1 MKAVVIGAGV
11 AGAAS
16 AIALRR
22 IGAEVT
28 VYEAYPDPAGPVG
41 AFLSLAVNGLRALES
56 LGCLE
61 AVRAAGFEVDRQRM
75 WSGRGRLLGDVP
87 RGRRADDPLRS
98 VTLMRADLV
107 AALRA
112 EAVRLGA
119 RIVVGE
125 RLPGPG
131 EGLPGPGEGLPGPG
145 AGEDPGDGA
154 VAGEVVGAVAGAD
167 LVVGADGLRSTVR
180 RMLDPD
186 APSPAYA
193 GLYGVAGIA
202 RGVPEAGPGRT
213 FNMTFGRRGAFA
225 HLPAPDGTVWWSAQ
239 IADPVA
245 PAEIK
250 LGAEELAE
258 VFGSEAV
265 PRRILGA
272 AERID
277 AATLFHVLPPVPH
290 RQDGR
295 CVLVGD
301 AAHPVGAGQGASM
314 ALEDAIALARA
325 LHSAPGAPA
334 ASGLPAALAAFERE
348 RAGRAGKLARAA
360 AANRDAK
367 TAGPL
372 ASLVREAVMPLV
384 FTRMYTRSTDWLY
397 DYRPGALPQ

>member
-75 WSGRGRLLGDVP
+75 WSGRGKLLGDVP
-87 RGRRADDPLRS
+87 RGRRAGDPLRS

-125 RLPGPG
+125 RLHGPG
-131 EGLPGPGEGLPGPG
+131 GRLPGFG
-145 AGEDPGDGA
+145 AG
-154 VAGEVVGAVAGAD
+154 AGPAGGVVDEAVAGAD

-202 RGVPEAGPGRT
+202 RDVPEAGPGRT

-239 IADPVA
+239 IADPAA

-272 AERID
+272 TERID
-277 AATLFHVLPPVPH
+277 AATLFHVLPPVPR

-325 LHSAPGAPA
+325 LHSASALHSGSGLHS
-334 ASGLPAALAAFERE
+334 ASGLPAALAAFEGE

-384 FTRMYTRSTDWLY
+384 FTRVYTRSTDWLY

>member
-112 EAVRLGA
+112 EAVRCGA
-119 RIVVGE
+119 RVVVGE
-125 RLPGPG
+125 RLAGPEQG
-131 EGLPGPGEGLPGPG
+131 PEQGSEQGRVDGLADE
-145 AGEDPGDGA
+145 
-154 VAGEVVGAVAGAD
+154 AVAGAD
-167 LVVGADGLRSTVR
+167 LVVGADGLRSVVR

-186 APSPAYA
+186 APRPAYA

-239 IADPVA
+239 LAAPVA
-245 PAEIK
+245 PDGIK
-250 LGAEELAE
+250 HDAGELAE
-258 VFGSEAV
+258 LFAAERV

-272 AERID
+272 TERID
-277 AATLFHVLPPVPH
+277 AATLFHVLPPVPR

-325 LHSAPGAPA
+325 LHARPGRGSSDSGTASA
-334 ASGLPAALAAFERE
+334 LPAALAAFERE
-348 RAGRAGKLARAA
+348 RAGRAGRLARAA

-372 ASLVREAVMPLV
+372 ASLLREAVMPLV

-397 DYRPGALPQ
+397 DYRPGALPQQ

>member
-1 MKAVVIGAGV
+1 MRAVVIGAGV

-61 AVRAAGFEVDRQRM
+61 AVRAAGFEVDRQLM
-75 WSGRGRLLGDVP
+75 WSGRGKRLGDVP
-87 RGRRADDPLRS
+87 RGRSADDPLRS

-125 RLPGPG
+125 RLAAPG
-131 EGLPGPGEGLPGPG
+131 EGAADGPADE
-145 AGEDPGDGA
+145 
-154 VAGEVVGAVAGAD
+154 AVAGAD

-180 RMLDPD
+180 RMLDP
-186 APSPAYA
+186 AGPRPAYA

-245 PAEIK
+245 PAEIR

-258 VFGSEAV
+258 VFAAEAA

-272 AERID
+272 TERID
-277 AATLFHVLPPVPH
+277 AATLFHVLPPVPR

-325 LHSAPGAPA
+325 LHAEPDR
-334 ASGLPAALAAFERE
+334 PAALAAFDRE
-348 RAGRAGKLARAA
+348 RADRAGKLARTA
-360 AANRDAK
+360 AANRNAK

-384 FTRMYTRSTDWLY
+384 FTRVYTRSTDWLY

>member
-1 MKAVVIGAGV
+1 MRAVVIGAGV

-28 VYEAYPDPAGPVG
+28 AYEAYPDPAGKVG
-41 AFLSLAVNGLRALES
+41 AFLGLAVNGLRALES

-61 AVRAAGFEVDRQRM
+61 AVRAAGFEVDRQLM
-75 WSGRGRLLGDVP
+75 WSGRGRRLADVP
-87 RGRRADDPLRS
+87 RGRAADDPLRS

-125 RLPGPG
+125 RLTGA
-131 EGLPGPGEGLPGPG
+131 G
-145 AGEDPGDGA
+145 AGEGA
-154 VAGEVVGAVAGAD
+154 GAAADEAAARAD

-180 RMLDPD
+180 RMLAPD
-186 APSPAYA
+186 GPEPAYA
-193 GLYGVAGIA
+193 GLYGLAGTA
-202 RGVPEAGPGRT
+202 SHVPEAGPGRT

-245 PAEIK
+245 PAAIG
-250 LGAEELAE
+250 LGVEELADLFAAE
-258 VFGSEAV
+258 QV

-272 AERID
+272 GARIE
-277 AATLFHVLPPVPH
+277 ATTLFHTLPPVPR

-314 ALEDAIALARA
+314 ALEDAVALARA
-325 LHSAPGAPA
+325 LHAEPDRA
-334 ASGLPAALAAFERE
+334 AALAAFDRGRAD
-348 RAGRAGKLARAA
+348 RAGRLARSA
-360 AANRDAK
+360 AANRGAK

-372 ASLVREAVMPLV
+372 AARVRDAVMPLV
-384 FTRMYTRSTDWLY
+384 FARTYARTTDWLY

>member
-1 MKAVVIGAGV
+1 MKQMKAVVIGAGV

-28 VYEAYPDPAGPVG
+28 VYEAYPDPAGKVG
-41 AFLSLAVNGLRALES
+41 AFLSLAVNGLRALET
-56 LGCLE
+56 LGCLD

-75 WSGRGRLLGDVP
+75 WSGRGKLLGDVP
-87 RGRRADDPLRS
+87 RGRAAGDPLRS

-112 EAVRLGA
+112 EAVRVGA

-125 RLPGPG
+125 RLTGT
-131 EGLPGPGEGLPGPG
+131 G
-145 AGEDPGDGA
+145 AGGGA
-154 VAGEVVGAVAGAD
+154 ADEAAARAD
-167 LVVGADGLRSTVR
+167 LVVGADGLRSAVR
-180 RMLDPD
+180 RTLDPGG
-186 APSPAYA
+186 PEPAYA
-193 GLYGVAGIA
+193 GLYGLAGIA
-202 RGVPEAGPGRT
+202 PSVPEAGPGRT
-213 FNMTFGRRGAFA
+213 FNLTFGRRGTFL
-225 HLPAPDGTVWWSAQ
+225 HLPAPDGTVWWSVQ
-239 IADPVA
+239 IADPAV
-245 PAEIK
+245 PAGIE
-250 LGAEELAE
+250 LDVDELAGLFADE
-258 VFGSEAV
+258 QV

-272 AERID
+272 GARID
-277 AATLFHVLPPVPH
+277 ATTLFHVLPPVPR

-314 ALEDAIALARA
+314 ALEDAVALARA
-325 LHSAPGAPA
+325 LHAEPDRA
-334 ASGLPAALAAFERE
+334 AALAAFDHG
-348 RAGRAGKLARAA
+348 RAARAGKLARSA

-372 ASLVREAVMPLV
+372 AARVRDAVMPLV
-384 FTRMYTRSTDWLY
+384 FTRAYARSTNWLY

>member
-1 MKAVVIGAGV
+1 MEAVVIGGGV

-16 AIALRR
+16 AVALRR
-22 IGAEVT
+22 IGLDVT

-56 LGCLE
+56 LGCLD

-75 WSGRGRLLGDVP
+75 WSGRGKRLGDVP
-87 RGRRADDPLRS
+87 RGRTADDPLRS

-125 RLPGPG
+125 RLAEPEPGSG
-131 EGLPGPGEGLPGPG
+131 QGPT
-145 AGEDPGDGA
+145 DGV
-154 VAGEVVGAVAGAD
+154 VAGPADEAVAGAD
-167 LVVGADGLRSTVR
+167 LVIGADGLRSTVR
-180 RMLDPD
+180 RMLDP
-186 APSPAYA
+186 AGPRPAYA
-193 GLYGVAGIA
+193 GLYGVAGISRA
-202 RGVPEAGPGRT
+202 VPEAGPGRT

-239 IADPVA
+239 LADPVA
-245 PAEIK
+245 PAEVK
-250 LGAEELAE
+250 LDAEELAE
-258 VFGSEAV
+258 LFATEPV

-272 AERID
+272 TERID
-277 AATLFHVLPPVPH
+277 AATLFHVLPPVPR

-314 ALEDAIALARA
+314 ALEDAVALALALRA
-325 LHSAPGAPA
+325 APD
-334 ASGLPAALAAFERE
+334 LPAALAAFDRE
-348 RAGRAGKLARAA
+348 RSGRAGKLARAA
-360 AANRDAK
+360 TANRDAK

-372 ASLVREAVMPLV
+372 ASLVRNAVMPLV

-397 DYRPGALPQ
+397 EYRPGALP

>member
-28 VYEAYPDPAGPVG
+28 VYEAYPDPAGKVG
-41 AFLSLAVNGLRALES
+41 AFLSLAVNGLRALEA
-56 LGCLE
+56 LGCLD

-75 WSGRGRLLGDVP
+75 WSGRGKLLGDVP
-87 RGRRADDPLRS
+87 RGRAADDPLRS

-119 RIVVGE
+119 RLVVGE
-125 RLPGPG
+125 RLTGV
-131 EGLPGPGEGLPGPG
+131 G
-145 AGEDPGDGA
+145 AGAADEA
-154 VAGEVVGAVAGAD
+154 AARAD
-167 LVVGADGLRSTVR
+167 LVVGADGLRSAVR
-180 RMLDPD
+180 RTLDPD
-186 APSPAYA
+186 GPEPAYA
-193 GLYGVAGIA
+193 GLYGLAGIA
-202 RGVPEAGPGRT
+202 QGVPEAGPGRT
-213 FNMTFGRRGAFA
+213 FNLTFGRRGTFL
-225 HLPAPDGTVWWSAQ
+225 HLPAPDGTVWWSVQ
-239 IADPVA
+239 IADPAV
-245 PAEIK
+245 PAGIE
-250 LGAEELAE
+250 LGVEELAGLFADE
-258 VFGSEAV
+258 QV

-272 AERID
+272 GARID
-277 AATLFHVLPPVPH
+277 ATTLFHVLPPVPR

-314 ALEDAIALARA
+314 ALEDAVALARA
-325 LHSAPGAPA
+325 LHAGPDRA
-334 ASGLPAALAAFERE
+334 AALAAFDHG
-348 RAGRAGKLARAA
+348 RAARAGKLARSA

-372 ASLVREAVMPLV
+372 AARVRDAVMPLV
-384 FTRMYTRSTDWLY
+384 FTRAYTRSTNWLY

>member
-1 MKAVVIGAGV
+1 MEAVVIGGGV

-22 IGAEVT
+22 IGAQVT

-56 LGCLE
+56 LGCLD
-61 AVRAAGFEVDRQRM
+61 AVRAAGFEVDRQLM
-75 WSGRGRLLGDVP
+75 WSGRGKRLGDVP
-87 RGRRADDPLRS
+87 RGRTADDPLRS

-125 RLPGPG
+125 RLAEPG
-131 EGLPGPGEGLPGPG
+131 G
-145 AGEDPGDGA
+145 AG
-154 VAGEVVGAVAGAD
+154 AGPADGAVAGAD
-167 LVVGADGLRSTVR
+167 LVIGADGLRSTVR

-186 APSPAYA
+186 GPQPSYA

-239 IADPVA
+239 LAAPVA
-245 PAEIK
+245 PDRIRLDAQ
-250 LGAEELAE
+250 ELAE
-258 VFGSEAV
+258 LFAAERV

-272 AERID
+272 TERID
-277 AATLFHVLPPVPH
+277 AATLFHVLPPVPR

-295 CVLVGD
+295 HVLVGD

-314 ALEDAIALARA
+314 ALEDAVALARA
-325 LHSAPGAPA
+325 LRA
-334 ASGLPAALAAFERE
+334 ASGRAAAPDLPAALAAFDRE
-348 RAGRAGKLARAA
+348 RSARAGKLARAA

-372 ASLVREAVMPLV
+372 SALVRNAVMPLV
-384 FTRMYTRSTDWLY
+384 FTRMYTRGTDWLY
-397 DYRPGALPQ
+397 EYRPGALPE

>member
-11 AGAAS
+11 AGSAS

-41 AFLSLAVNGLRALES
+41 AFLSLAVNGLRALDS

-61 AVRAAGFEVDRQRM
+61 AVRAVGFEVDRQLM
-75 WSGRGRLLGDVP
+75 WSGRGRRLGDVP
-87 RGRRADDPLRS
+87 RGRAADDPLRS
-98 VTLMRADLV
+98 VTLRRADLV

-112 EAVRLGA
+112 EAVRRGA
-119 RIVVGE
+119 RIVVDE
-125 RLPGPG
+125 RLGGPDG
-131 EGLPGPGEGLPGPG
+131 G
-145 AGEDPGDGA
+145 AGPADE
-154 VAGEVVGAVAGAD
+154 AVAGAD

-180 RMLDPD
+180 RMLDP
-186 APSPAYA
+186 AGPQPAYA
-193 GLYGVAGIA
+193 GLYGVAGVA
-202 RGVPEAGPGRT
+202 RAVPEAGPGRT

-258 VFGSEAV
+258 LFAAEEV

-272 AERID
+272 TERID
-277 AATLFHVLPPVPH
+277 AATLFHVLPPVPR

-301 AAHPVGAGQGASM
+301 AAHPVGAGQGASI

-325 LHSAPGAPA
+325 LRAEPDRPT
-334 ASGLPAALAAFERE
+334 ALAAFDRE
-348 RAGRAGKLARAA
+348 RADRAGKLARTAA
-360 AANRDAK
+360 TNRSAK

-384 FTRMYTRSTDWLY
+384 FTRVYSRSTDWLY

>member
-56 LGCLE
+56 LGCLD

-75 WSGRGRLLGDVP
+75 WSGRGKLLGDVP
-87 RGRRADDPLRS
+87 RGRTADDPLRS

-125 RLPGPG
+125 RLHGPGGRLHGPG
-131 EGLPGPGEGLPGPG
+131 EGAGP
-145 AGEDPGDGA
+145 AD
-154 VAGEVVGAVAGAD
+154 GAVAGAD
-167 LVVGADGLRSTVR
+167 LVVGADGLRSVVR
-180 RMLDPD
+180 QMLDPD
-186 APSPAYA
+186 APRPAYA

-258 VFGSEAV
+258 AFGSEAV

-272 AERID
+272 TERID
-277 AATLFHVLPPVPH
+277 AATLFHVLPPVPR

-325 LHSAPGAPA
+325 LHSASGAPA
-334 ASGLPAALAAFERE
+334 APGAPDGSGLPAALAAFERE

-397 DYRPGALPQ
+397 AYRPGALPQ